1 MHVLLISL
9 HTGEQIKGVII
20 GTTLGYIQH
29 CAFSP
34 DDSLV
39 AACNNND
46 VLILRSNVSFFF
58 NRESKILEVAFKNL

>member
-1 MHVLLISL
+1 MLLISL
-9 HTGEQIKGVII
+9 HAGEQIKGVII

-46 VLILRSNVSFFF
+46 VLILRSNVSLFYF
-58 NRESKILEVAFKNL
+58 NRECKILEVTFKKLY